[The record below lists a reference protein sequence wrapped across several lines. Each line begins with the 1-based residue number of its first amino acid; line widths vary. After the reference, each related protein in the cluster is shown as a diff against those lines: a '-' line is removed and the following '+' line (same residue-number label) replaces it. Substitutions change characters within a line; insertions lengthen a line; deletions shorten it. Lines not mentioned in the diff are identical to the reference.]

1 MKKLKLLLLDSDVVI
16 TCHEFGNWEG
26 IKAKFDVH
34 VTSIVATVEVQFSK
48 TSTGSVKIDLG
59 RQAKHG
65 EITIVETTAAE
76 MAAVTNLFANSF
88 AQGIDDGE
96 TEGPA
101 VMSRGG
107 LTLKPILAA

>member
-1 MKKLKLLLLDSDVVI
+1 M
-16 TCHEFGNWEG
+16 
-26 IKAKFDVH
+26 
-34 VTSIVATVEVQFSK
+34 TSIVATVEVQFSK
-48 TSTGSVKIDLG
+48 TSTGSVKIDLS

-65 EITIVETTAAE
+65 EITIVEVTAPE
-76 MAAVTNLFANSF
+76 MAAVTNLFTDLFTNSF

-96 TEGPA
+96 TEGLA

>member
-1 MKKLKLLLLDSDVVI
+1 
-16 TCHEFGNWEG
+16 
-26 IKAKFDVH
+26 
-34 VTSIVATVEVQFSK
+34 
-48 TSTGSVKIDLG
+48 
-59 RQAKHG
+59 
-65 EITIVETTAAE
+65 